1 MTFQVIS
8 LKRDLS
14 HLKILKMIEKSLTD
28 HSGYQWHI
36 GDRPRDVVV
45 VEKQNVY
52 QVAAE
57 CTIIYM

>member
-1 MTFQVIS
+1 MTSQVTS
-8 LKRDLS
+8 LRRDFS
-14 HLKILKMIEKSLTD
+14 HLKILQMIEKLTD
-28 HSGYQWHI
+28 QSGYQWHI
-36 GDRPRDVVV
+36 GKRPRDVVV